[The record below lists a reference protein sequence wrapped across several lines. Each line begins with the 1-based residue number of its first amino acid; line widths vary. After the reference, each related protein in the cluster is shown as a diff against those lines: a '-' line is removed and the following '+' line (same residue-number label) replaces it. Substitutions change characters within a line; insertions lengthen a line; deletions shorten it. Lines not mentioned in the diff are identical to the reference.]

1 MQLARLVIAALI
13 VLCGVWYLLLASS
26 LSKWMPLPLP
36 LQQQTRA
43 NAESTSLSPAC
54 PTTGVSNQNNGNQNN
69 ILHTQTQTQTHTNP
83 SQPTLLPGELPGY
96 TGWARPDRTLAGSFA
111 RITPT
116 TTTTRATVTTATS
129 ETTAADTDSTIPV
142 VVAGA
147 PYRMTLHCAHPA
159 CLSGGALFY
168 VRAYG
173 PSIVTAFHVE
183 DYGTGVYEISIRPLD
198 EGSYTVEVVLAFSQH
213 AAYSD
218 FPVPDAQE
226 VAYEGYL
233 VPGFPISI
241 DVVGNSKHKHKSTS
255 LPLCRLSDLVETS
268 LTSATETGRWLVT
281 DKVMDH
287 LADYSR
293 ESEHT
298 DVSLQK
304 YQAGDNSVGVTLD
317 YFPVECRL
325 VTEDVVYGQ
334 ETWQTCLESRSQ
346 KASSSSSKSRQPHV
360 VIIGDSNFRLQKEVF
375 AKFFGGAL
383 PVTYLK
389 TQNGIVARLPEVK
402 VALKELAQDAA
413 DKDYYVLFNTGLH
426 DIISLCTREY
436 PYWKTPSTSAT
447 ATDASVAAAEKCG
460 VVYRR
465 ALVDFVQTVQAF
477 PNVLAVWQTTTAGW
491 PKWGMY
497 AASWPGDVKQKLPLA
512 PNFVEYFNEIA
523 WDVMQEFNVSVQDAY
538 WLTLSRPDH
547 RDAREKNALGK
558 RLVHAGPQVYSVTMR
573 KWAMMILETTCPD
586 MKY

>member
-1 MQLARLVIAALI
+1 MQFARLTITVLI
-13 VLCGVWYLLLASS
+13 VLCGVWYLLLATS
-26 LSKWMPLPLP
+26 LSKWLPLPLP

-43 NAESTSLSPAC
+43 NASSTSFSPSS
-54 PTTGVSNQNNGNQNN
+54 PTTGANNQNNGNNN
-69 ILHTQTQTQTHTNP
+69 KEGISGDNKQTQTQTQTHPSNP
-83 SQPTLLPGELPGY
+83 TQPTLLPGELPGY
-96 TGWARPDRTLAGSFA
+96 TGWARPDRTLAGSFV
-111 RITPT
+111 RM
-116 TTTTRATVTTATS
+116 TTATAVS
-129 ETTAADTDSTIPV
+129 ETTDTNNDSTIPPV
-142 VVAGA
+142 EAVAGA
-147 PYRMTLHCAHPA
+147 PYRMTLQCAHTA

-173 PSIVTAFHVE
+173 PSIVTAFDVQ
-183 DYGTGVYEISIRPLD
+183 DYGTGVYEVSIRPLD
-198 EGSYTVEVVLAFSQH
+198 AGRYTVEVVLAFSQH

-241 DVVGNSKHKHKSTS
+241 NVVESKKHKDKLTS
-255 LPLCRLSDLVETS
+255 LPLPLCRLSDLVETS

-281 DKVMDH
+281 EKVMDQ
-287 LADYSR
+287 LADFSR
-293 ESEHT
+293 ESEHN

-304 YQAGDNSVGVTLD
+304 YQAGDNSLGVKLD
-317 YFPVECRL
+317 YFQVECRL
-325 VTEDVVYGQ
+325 VTEDVVYSQ
-334 ETWQTCLESRSQ
+334 KTWQTCLESRSQ
-346 KASSSSSKSRQPHV
+346 QASLSKIRQPHV
-360 VIIGDSNFRLQKEVF
+360 VIIGDSNFRLQKDVF
-375 AKFFGGAL
+375 AKFFGGEL

-413 DKDYYVLFNTGLH
+413 DKDYYLLFNTGLH

-436 PYWKTPSTSAT
+436 PYWKTPRASAT

-477 PNVLAVWQTTTAGW
+477 PNVMAVWQTTTAGW

-523 WDVMQEFNVSVQDAY
+523 WDVMQEYNISVQDAY

-573 KWAMMILETTCPD
+573 KWAMMILETTCPEIN
-586 MKY
+586 Y

>member
-1 MQLARLVIAALI
+1 MQLARLTITVLI
-13 VLCGVWYLLLASS
+13 ILCGVWYLLLACS
-26 LSKWMPLPLP
+26 LSKWLPLPSPLP
-36 LQQQTRA
+36 LQQQGISGDNKQTHT
-43 NAESTSLSPAC
+43 E
-54 PTTGVSNQNNGNQNN
+54 
-69 ILHTQTQTQTHTNP
+69 TQTQTQTHST
-83 SQPTLLPGELPGY
+83 QPTLLPGELPGY

-111 RITPT
+111 RMTTT
-116 TTTTRATVTTATS
+116 TTTTRATPVTAVLS
-129 ETTAADTDSTIPV
+129 ETTDSDSDSDSTIPPV
-142 VVAGA
+142 VAVAGA
-147 PYRMTLHCAHPA
+147 PYRMTLQCARTA

-173 PSIVTAFHVE
+173 PSIVTAFDIQ
-183 DYGTGVYEISIRPLD
+183 DYGTGVYDVSLRPLD
-198 EGSYTVEVVLAFSQH
+198 AGRYTVEVVLAFSQH
-213 AAYSD
+213 APYSD

-241 DVVGNSKHKHKSTS
+241 DVVESKHKHKLTS
-255 LPLCRLSDLVETS
+255 LPLPLCRLSDLVETS

-281 DKVMDH
+281 EKVMDH

-304 YQAGDNSVGVTLD
+304 YQAGDNSLGVKLD

-325 VTEDVVYGQ
+325 MTEDVVYSQ

-346 KASSSSSKSRQPHV
+346 KALSSSSSSSKIRQPHV

-375 AKFFGGAL
+375 AKFLGGAL

-389 TQNGIVARLPEVK
+389 TQDGIVARLPEVK
-402 VALKELAQDAA
+402 VALKELARDAA

-436 PYWKTPSTSAT
+436 PYWRKPTTSA
-447 ATDASVAAAEKCG
+447 SAAEKCG

-523 WDVMQEFNVSVQDAY
+523 WDVMQEYNVSVQDAY

>member
-1 MQLARLVIAALI
+1 MQLARLAITVLI

-26 LSKWMPLPLP
+26 LWKWLPLPLP
-36 LQQQTRA
+36 FLQTRA
-43 NAESTSLSPAC
+43 NANADPSSTSLSTLC
-54 PTTGVSNQNNGNQNN
+54 PITGVNNQNNGNHNKDN
-69 ILHTQTQTQTHTNP
+69 MDTHTHKHKHP
-83 SQPTLLPGELPGY
+83 TQPTLLPGELPGY
-96 TGWARPDRTLAGSFA
+96 TGWARPDRTLAGSFV
-111 RITPT
+111 RMT
-116 TTTTRATVTTATS
+116 TTGTHATTVT
-129 ETTAADTDSTIPV
+129 DTMPVV
-142 VVAGA
+142 VVAGE
-147 PYRMTLHCAHPA
+147 PYRVTLQCAHTA

-173 PSIVTAFHVE
+173 PAIVTAFDIQDH
-183 DYGTGVYEISIRPLD
+183 GTGVYDILLRPLD
-198 EGSYTVEVVLAFSQH
+198 AGRYTVEVVLAFSQH
-213 AAYSD
+213 VAYSD
-218 FPVPDAQE
+218 FPVPEAQE

-241 DVVGNSKHKHKSTS
+241 DVVESKNKNKHQNKLPS

-281 DKVMDH
+281 EKVMDH
-287 LADYSR
+287 LDHYSR
-293 ESEHT
+293 ESEHA
-298 DVSLQK
+298 DVSLRK
-304 YQAGDNSVGVTLD
+304 YQAGDNSLGVKLD

-325 VTEDVVYGQ
+325 LTEDVVSSQ
-334 ETWQTCLESRSQ
+334 HTWQTCLDSRSQ
-346 KASSSSSKSRQPHV
+346 KASSSKSRQPHV
-360 VIIGDSNFRLQKEVF
+360 VIIGDSNCRLQKEVF
-375 AKFFGGAL
+375 AKFFGGVL

-402 VALKELAQDAA
+402 VALRELAQDAA

-436 PYWKTPSTSAT
+436 PYSKTPSKSAT
-447 ATDASVAAAEKCG
+447 ATETNFTATEKCG
-460 VVYRR
+460 ADYRR
-465 ALVDFVQTVQAF
+465 TLVDFVQTVQAF

-523 WDVMQEFNVSVQDAY
+523 WDVMQEYNVSVQDGY

-547 RDAREKNALGK
+547 RDAREQNALGK

-573 KWAMMILETTCPD
+573 KWAMMILETTCPG
-586 MKY
+586 MQY